1 MAYVPAD
8 VLATP
13 EIVTRPA
20 DVHGDAGQF
29 VATDPSFALAAL
41 ADPLFDAMA
50 GEPVW
55 LGAPLEEPDEGA
67 PLAPLVPTIPA
78 WAPGAVALGVLVAIV
93 IAACLAGAD
102 R

>member
-1 MAYVPAD
+1 MAYHLTDA
-8 VLATP
+8 LTTP
-13 EIVTRPA
+13 EILTRPA
-20 DVHGDAGQF
+20 EVLGDAGVF
-29 VATDPSFALAAL
+29 TAADPAFALAAL